1 MLNQELKSLSSHK
14 NRIAI
19 VVSTLFI
26 FVAAYLTFHGLAS
39 LTWPQII
46 PFATKES
53 FLTYVVLL
61 VFLTTLIGFCSAVLK
76 YSPISVGIVFAF
88 ILALLC
94 GQIWSLL
101 IVFLFVVSS
110 ILFGDI
116 LMNLLKFSFQ
126 KGEFLIKFLI
136 GSGFYGTMV
145 GLIAHLPINYPGLY
159 SIILLLPIFISR
171 VDLMKYSKE
180 VLNKFC
186 EKQPK
191 DSKFDWVGILISA
204 VALIYFIVAL
214 MPEKGHDALAM
225 HLFIPA
231 QLASNHVWNFDVNTY
246 VWAVMPTL
254 GDWIF
259 SVVYMLSGE
268 SSARIL
274 NLVFIFL
281 GGRLVYLLALWAG
294 ASITGSMWATLIFI
308 STPLTFAEA
317 STLYIES
324 VWSTFLVAA
333 MMLLLRSKSS
343 SLSFNTFLIIGALFF
358 GYAVASKS
366 TTLPLL
372 PLIFIFLLIYN
383 KSALRTTPRW
393 IWGLSL
399 CIFLAF
405 GLIPHIRAFWITG
418 NPLFPFYN
426 AIFKSP
432 SYLLENFQA
441 NHFGRGIN
449 WDDLYRITFDSSKF
463 LEATSGASGFQWIL
477 LLIPC
482 LIFLLLTSQR
492 RPLLLSLIG
501 IAMVLVIFQFTAYLR
516 YIFPAT
522 FFLSALIGVVIGG
535 LFSSQ
540 VNKIFRL
547 TWIIAVNFV
556 VFLNL
561 LFLTSGSFY
570 RDFGVLAIFDNSFRS
585 AYLNA
590 NIPIRTAVEI
600 VNQLNTDKS
609 PVAFFSHPLAAGLK
623 ADALYPNWYNYKFRD
638 DISSASN
645 LEAMAKVLLD
655 RKVNWVVLDSSWV
668 FGEEKKAVIFKITE
682 EVSSLGSISI
692 RRIKQEYRFPTEL
705 LLNPNFS
712 SISGWNL
719 DPNINYD
726 ARSQTMIVSVNA
738 LASQSFLVK
747 PNQSY
752 LNTVMS
758 RCHKEKTQGRIQINW
773 LNKNNEFLGASIK
786 VFDCTSAWSEQ
797 SMEIISPK
805 DATSAIAYVA
815 GHNLIPIE
823 FSKNSVKN

>member
-1 MLNQELKSLSSHK
+1 
-14 NRIAI
+14 
-19 VVSTLFI
+19 
-26 FVAAYLTFHGLAS
+26 
-39 LTWPQII
+39 
-46 PFATKES
+46 
-53 FLTYVVLL
+53 
-61 VFLTTLIGFCSAVLK
+61 
-76 YSPISVGIVFAF
+76 
-88 ILALLC
+88 
-94 GQIWSLL
+94 
-101 IVFLFVVSS
+101 
-110 ILFGDI
+110 
-116 LMNLLKFSFQ
+116 
-126 KGEFLIKFLI
+126 
-136 GSGFYGTMV
+136 
-145 GLIAHLPINYPGLY
+145 
-159 SIILLLPIFISR
+159 
-171 VDLMKYSKE
+171 
-180 VLNKFC
+180 
-186 EKQPK
+186 
-191 DSKFDWVGILISA
+191 
-204 VALIYFIVAL
+204 
-214 MPEKGHDALAM
+214 
-225 HLFIPA
+225 
-231 QLASNHVWNFDVNTY
+231 
-246 VWAVMPTL
+246 
-254 GDWIF
+254 
-259 SVVYMLSGE
+259 
-268 SSARIL
+268 
-274 NLVFIFL
+274 
-281 GGRLVYLLALWAG
+281 
-294 ASITGSMWATLIFI
+294 
-308 STPLTFAEA
+308 
-317 STLYIES
+317 
-324 VWSTFLVAA
+324 
-333 MMLLLRSKSS
+333 
-343 SLSFNTFLIIGALFF
+343 
-358 GYAVASKS
+358 
-366 TTLPLL
+366 
-372 PLIFIFLLIYN
+372 
-383 KSALRTTPRW
+383 
-393 IWGLSL
+393 
-399 CIFLAF
+399 
-405 GLIPHIRAFWITG
+405 
-418 NPLFPFYN
+418 
-426 AIFKSP
+426 
-432 SYLLENFQA
+432 
-441 NHFGRGIN
+441 
-449 WDDLYRITFDSSKF
+449 
-463 LEATSGASGFQWIL
+463 
-477 LLIPC
+477 
-482 LIFLLLTSQR
+482 
-492 RPLLLSLIG
+492 
-501 IAMVLVIFQFTAYLR
+501 
-516 YIFPAT
+516 
-522 FFLSALIGVVIGG
+522 
-535 LFSSQ
+535 
-540 VNKIFRL
+540 
-547 TWIIAVNFV
+547 